1 MQKNAKNR
9 LTAWGENGRERE
21 TLGRN
26 GRLCHLLPQLCQQP
40 RTSLRPFLQV
50 DSDTESTGP
59 RRVMVPSKWQ
69 IRQIGVDHPAVAH
82 RGAAVFVGAA
92 AGALGGVAGAVK

>member
-1 MQKNAKNR
+1 MQKTEKNAKNQ
-9 LTAWGENGRERE
+9 LTSWGENGRERE

-59 RRVMVPSKWQ
+59 GVSWCPPS
-69 IRQIGVDHPAVAH
+69 
-82 RGAAVFVGAA
+82 
-92 AGALGGVAGAVK
+92 GGRNQANRS

>member
-9 LTAWGENGRERE
+9 LTFRGENGRERE
-21 TLGRN
+21 ELGRK

-59 RRVMVPSKWQ
+59 GVSWCPPS
-69 IRQIGVDHPAVAH
+69 
-82 RGAAVFVGAA
+82 
-92 AGALGGVAGAVK
+92 GGRNQANRS

>member
-1 MQKNAKNR
+1 MQKMQKNR
-9 LTAWGENGRERE
+9 LTFWGENGRERE

-59 RRVMVPSKWQ
+59 DGSWCPPS
-69 IRQIGVDHPAVAH
+69 
-82 RGAAVFVGAA
+82 
-92 AGALGGVAGAVK
+92 GGRNQANRS